1 VAAPQ
6 TRNAKAAA
14 VDTWTADPCGSNLV
28 SGEPGTREYL
38 EELLA
43 MRAGYGP
50 WMEEELAYESAS
62 GLDVLD
68 VGCGQGIDLVQY
80 ALAGA
85 RPIGVDLTPRHVQLA
100 RAHLASMGFEP
111 VVLEGDAE
119 ALPFDDQS
127 FDRASSNG
135 VLHHT
140 SDMSAALREIRRVL
154 RPGGNATVIVYN
166 RNSLHYWLHQVLVR
180 GVLFG
185 GLVRERSM
193 EGVLSSGVEYSRIGA
208 RPLVRV
214 YTRRRLRR
222 MMLDAGF
229 TGVSVHARH
238 FRPTDTVL
246 TSFLSRFIA
255 SLRDR
260 RFLDRIGRR
269 AGWYLVAKGSRPTA
283 SGADLAERRRGSH

>member
-1 VAAPQ
+1 V
-6 TRNAKAAA
+6 R
-14 VDTWTADPCGSNLV
+14 AD
-28 SGEPGTREYL
+28 
-38 EELLA
+38 
-43 MRAGYGP
+43 YGP
-50 WMEEELAYESAS
+50 WIEEELCYESAA

-80 ALAGA
+80 AVAGA
-85 RPIGVDLTPRHVQLA
+85 RPTGVDLTPRHVQLA

-140 SDMSAALREIRRVL
+140 SDMSAAMREIRRVL
-154 RPGGNATVIVYN
+154 RPGGSATVIVYN
-166 RNSLHYWLHQVLVR
+166 RDSLHYWLHQVLVR
-180 GVLFG
+180 GVLSG

-214 YTRRRLRR
+214 YTRRRLRQV
-222 MMLDAGF
+222 MLDAGF

-238 FRPTDTVL
+238 FRSTDTVP
-246 TSFLSRFIA
+246 TRVLSRFVA
-255 SLRDR
+255 SLREP

-269 AGWYLVAKGSRPTA
+269 AGWYLVGKGSRPTA
-283 SGADLAERRRGSH
+283 SGREVAGQRGAGKL